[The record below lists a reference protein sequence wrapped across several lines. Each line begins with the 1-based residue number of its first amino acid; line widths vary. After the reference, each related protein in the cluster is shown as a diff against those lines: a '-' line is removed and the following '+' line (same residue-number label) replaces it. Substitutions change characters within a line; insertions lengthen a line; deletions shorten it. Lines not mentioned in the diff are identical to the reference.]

1 MNGSNPNQETIL
13 NRCHCFS
20 LYDIHAGLCHPGIT
34 RTYHF
39 VKSKNLPYSL
49 HDVRKVVNACKT
61 CAEIKPKF
69 FKPTESHLIK
79 ATQPMERL
87 SIDFKGPLP
96 SASKNKYL
104 LTVIDEFSRYP
115 FAFPCG
121 NMESQTVISCLMQIF
136 NLFGACAY
144 IHSDR
149 GKSFLSK
156 EFVSYM
162 NNLRIP
168 TSKTSVYNP
177 TSNGQCEKYN
187 DIIWSGVK
195 LALKERNLPILKWEV
210 VLPQVLH
217 SIRSLLCTATNTT
230 CHERFLNF
238 SRCSVLGISV
248 PSWLN
253 SPGTILIRR
262 HVRQSKYDPLVEEAD
277 LIHATPQ
284 YAHIRYKNGRETT
297 VSLKDVAPL
306 SGPESPQLSIPTM
319 EESNPCTDESI
330 PEDDLAP
337 NVKAVQNG
345 LDTSQLETSKSDED
359 SLARRDATVHDA
371 QQDVQVHDTKQDVQE
386 NFEQHRPLR
395 RSNRTRKPPE
405 RLVYYH

>member
-1 MNGSNPNQETIL
+1 
-13 NRCHCFS
+13 
-20 LYDIHAGLCHPGIT
+20 
-34 RTYHF
+34 
-39 VKSKNLPYSL
+39 
-49 HDVRKVVNACKT
+49 
-61 CAEIKPKF
+61 
-69 FKPTESHLIK
+69 
-79 ATQPMERL
+79 
-87 SIDFKGPLP
+87 
-96 SASKNKYL
+96 
-104 LTVIDEFSRYP
+104 
-115 FAFPCG
+115 
-121 NMESQTVISCLMQIF
+121 
-136 NLFGACAY
+136 
-144 IHSDR
+144 
-149 GKSFLSK
+149 
-156 EFVSYM
+156 M

-195 LALKERNLPILKWEV
+195 LALKEQNLPISKWEV

-217 SIRSLLCTATNTT
+217 SIRSLLGTATNTT
-230 CHERFLNF
+230 PHERFLNF
-238 SRCSVLGISV
+238 SKRSVLGISV

-253 SPGTILIRR
+253 SPGSVLIRR

-284 YAHIRYKNGRETT
+284 YAHIRLKNGRETT
-297 VSLKDVAPL
+297 VSLKDMAPL
-306 SGPESPQLSIPTM
+306 PGPESPQLSIPPM
-319 EESNPCTDESI
+319 EKSNPCTDESI

-337 NVKAVQNG
+337 NVEAVQNG

-371 QQDVQVHDTKQDVQE
+371 QQDDQVHDTQQDVQE